1 MNPGLPR
8 RAVAGISLWA
18 VLGATL
24 VTLGL
29 GYALKLPC
37 ASGMWGDGRQY
48 KVLCY
53 SDIVPLYGTEQLQGS
68 RLPYLQRCEG
78 TCDEYPVLTMYL
90 MRTAAWISQPLDRG
104 YAMFFNVNV
113 LLLTAFAL
121 VTSWSLYRMVG
132 VRALYFALAPT
143 LFAYGFMNWD
153 LFAVMLATL
162 GTLMF
167 LSDRDGWSGAFLGLG
182 TAAKG
187 YPALFVIPFA
197 ADRFREGRRLA
208 GVALVLAA
216 AGTWAVVNIPFA
228 IAAPHAWGTFFR
240 FNASR
245 GADWDSLWFVACDR
259 LGGGHG
265 TCTWPASVLNPVS
278 ALVFVAAVLVVW
290 MLRWNRLHETPA
302 WTLGFPI
309 VALFLLTNKVYSPQ
323 YGLWLLPWFA
333 LALPNLRLFVAFEA
347 ADMAVFVTRFLWFA
361 RLDADAGAQGFAPGS
376 GLPLWIFQVALVVRA
391 VVLVGCV
398 AAWVLRDPLP
408 VDIPEA
414 SPLRRLRALSPG

>member
-1 MNPGLPR
+1 MKQALPR

-18 VLGATL
+18 VLAATFATL
-24 VTLGL
+24 AF

-37 ASGMWGDGRQY
+37 GAGMWGDGRQY

-90 MRTAAWISQPLDRG
+90 MRTAAWVSGLFRRG
-104 YAMFFNVNV
+104 YLSFFNVNV
-113 LLLTAFAL
+113 LLLTCFAL
-121 VTSWSLYRMVG
+121 VTSWALYRMVG

-143 LFAYGFMNWD
+143 LLVYGFMNWD
-153 LFAVMLATL
+153 LLVVMLATL
-162 GTLMF
+162 GTLLF

-182 TAAKG
+182 AAAKA

-197 ADRFREGRRLA
+197 ADRFREGRRMPGVVLA
-208 GVALVLAA
+208 AAA
-216 AGTWAVVNIPFA
+216 AGTWVLVNIPFA
-228 IAAPHAWGTFFR
+228 ITAPHSWDTFFR

-245 GADWDSLWFVACDR
+245 GADWDSLWFVVCDR

-265 TCTWPASVLNPVS
+265 SCSWPASVLNPAS
-278 ALVFVAAVLVVW
+278 AIVFVAAVVIVW
-290 MLRWNRLHETPA
+290 SLRWNRLHETPA

-333 LALPNLRLFVAFEA
+333 LALPSLRLFVAFEA

-361 RLDADAGAQGFAPGS
+361 RLDANQGVQGFAPGS
-376 GLPLWIFQVALVVRA
+376 GLPISLFEAALVLRA
-391 VVLVGCV
+391 VILLICV
-398 AAWVLRDPLP
+398 VAWVLRDPPP

-414 SPLRRLRALSPG
+414 SPLRRLRVSSPG

>member
-1 MNPGLPR
+1 
-8 RAVAGISLWA
+8 
-18 VLGATL
+18 

-48 KVLCY
+48 TVLCY

-68 RLPYLQRCEG
+68 RLPYLQHCEG

-90 MRTAAWISQPLDRG
+90 MRTAAWISEPLNRG
-104 YAMFFNVNV
+104 YATFFNVNV

-121 VTSWSLYRMVG
+121 ITSWALYRMVG

-153 LFAVMLATL
+153 LLAVMLATL

-167 LSDRDGWSGAFLGLG
+167 LSDRDGWSGGFLGLG
-182 TAAKG
+182 AAAKG

-197 ADRFREGRRLA
+197 ADRFRERRRLA

-216 AGTWAVVNIPFA
+216 AGTWTVVNVPFA
-228 IAAPHAWGTFFR
+228 VAAPHAWGTFFR
-240 FNASR
+240 YNAAR

-265 TCTWPASVLNPVS
+265 TCSWPASVLNPTS
-278 ALVFVAAVLVVW
+278 ALLFVVAVLIVW
-290 MLRWNRLHETPA
+290 MLRWSRLHETPA
-302 WTLGFPI
+302 WTLGFPV

-347 ADMAVFVTRFLWFA
+347 ADMAVFATRFLWFA
-361 RLDADAGAQGFAPGS
+361 RLDANAGTQGFAPGA
-376 GLPLWIFQVALVVRA
+376 GLPLWMFQVALVVRA
-391 VVLVGCV
+391 VILVGCV
-398 AAWVLRDPLP
+398 ADWVLRDPPP

-414 SPLRRLRALSPG
+414 SPLRRLRAFSPG

>member
-1 MNPGLPR
+1 MIPDAPR

-18 VLGATL
+18 VLGATF
-24 VTLGL
+24 VTLSL
-29 GYALKLPC
+29 GYALKMPC
-37 ASGMWGDGRQY
+37 GAGAWGDGRQY

-53 SDIVPLYGTEQLQGS
+53 SDVVPLYGTEQLQGS
-68 RLPYLQRCEG
+68 RLPYLQSCEG
-78 TCDEYPVLTMYL
+78 TCDEYPVLTMYF
-90 MRTAAWISQPLDRG
+90 MRSAAWISNLVKQG
-104 YAMFFNVNV
+104 YLAFFNVNV
-113 LLLTAFAL
+113 LLLTACAL
-121 VTSWSLYRMVG
+121 ITAGALYRMVG

-153 LFAVMLATL
+153 LLAVMLATV

-182 TAAKG
+182 AAAKF
-187 YPALFVIPFA
+187 YPALFVVPFA
-197 ADRFREGRRLA
+197 ADRFREGRRFP

-216 AGTWAVVNIPFA
+216 AGTWLVLNIPFA
-228 IAAPHAWGTFFR
+228 LAAPHSWGTFFR

-245 GADWDSLWFVACDR
+245 GADWDSMWFVACDR

-265 TCTWPASVLNPVS
+265 SCSWPAAVLNPAS
-278 ALVFVAAVLVVW
+278 AMVFVAAVVIVW
-290 MLRWNRLHETPA
+290 SLRWNRLHETPA

-333 LALPNLRLFVAFEA
+333 LALPSLRLFVAFEA
-347 ADMAVFVTRFLWFA
+347 ADVAVFVTRFLWFA
-361 RLDADAGAQGFAPGS
+361 RLDGSQGVQGFSPGS
-376 GLPLWIFQVALVVRA
+376 GVPIALFEAALVIRA
-391 VVLVGCV
+391 VILLACV
-398 AAWVLRDPLP
+398 VAWVLRDPPP

-414 SPLRRLRALSPG
+414 SPLRRLRVPSPG

>member
-1 MNPGLPR
+1 MNQDLPK

-29 GYALKLPC
+29 GYTLKLPC
-37 ASGMWGDGRQY
+37 AAGTWADGRQY

-53 SDIVPLYGTEQLQGS
+53 SDIVPLYTTEQLEGS

-90 MRTAAWISQPLDRG
+90 MRAAAWISEPIKRS
-104 YAMFFNVNV
+104 YTSFFNANV
-113 LLLTAFAL
+113 LLLTLFAL
-121 VTSWSLYRMVG
+121 ITSWALYRMVG
-132 VRALYFALAPT
+132 ARALYFALAPT

-153 LFAVMLATL
+153 LLAVMLATL

-167 LSDRDGWSGAFLGLG
+167 LSDREGWSGAFLGLG
-182 TAAKG
+182 AAAKG
-187 YPALFVIPFA
+187 YPALFAIPFA
-197 ADRFREGRRLA
+197 ADRFREGRRWP
-208 GVALVLAA
+208 GVALILAA
-216 AGTWAVVNIPFA
+216 LGTWLVVNVPFA
-228 IAAPHAWGTFFR
+228 ISAPHSWGTFFR

-245 GADWDSLWFVACDR
+245 GADWDSLWFVVCDR
-259 LGGGHG
+259 FGGGHG
-265 TCTWPASVLNPVS
+265 ACTWPASVLNPAS
-278 ALVFVAAVLVVW
+278 AVVFVASVVIVW
-290 MLRWNRLHETPA
+290 SLRWSRLHETPA

-333 LALPNLRLFVAFEA
+333 LALPSLRLFVAFEA
-347 ADMAVFVTRFLWFA
+347 ADVAVFATRFLWFA
-361 RLDADAGAQGFAPGS
+361 RLDSQLGVPGFPPGS
-376 GLPLWIFQVALVVRA
+376 GLPISLFEAALVIRA
-391 VVLVGCV
+391 AILIACVV
-398 AAWVLRDPLP
+398 AWVLRDPPP

-414 SPLRRLRALSPG
+414 SQLRWLRAPSMR